1 MSRIQTT
8 FTNLANNKRKALIP
22 FITAGD
28 PHPDMTVNLLHA
40 LVDSGAD
47 MIELGIPFS
56 DPMADGPV
64 IQRASERALANNVG
78 INKTINLVKDFRKDN
93 EHTPIILM
101 GYANPIEAIGLTNF
115 VGAIKEAGVD
125 GVITVDYPP
134 EESKEFVSLLL
145 KNDIDSIFLLSPTTE
160 DERIKLI
167 ISQATGFIYYVSLKG
182 VTGSANIDMEQVSER
197 VNNVRQF
204 TNLPVA
210 VGFGVKDA
218 KTAKEVAAIADAVV
232 IGSRIVLEIEQSN
245 KDDLIGNIKKLMREM
260 KDAIE

>member
-1 MSRIQTT
+1 MLCGAG
-8 FTNLANNKRKALIP
+8 FELPAEALFLNKKLMVIP
-22 FITAGD
+22 MMGQYEQLCNGESLKKIGVVILD
-28 PHPDMTVNLLHA
+28 KLCLL
-40 LVDSGAD
+40 
-47 MIELGIPFS
+47 
-56 DPMADGPV
+56 
-64 IQRASERALANNVG
+64 
-78 INKTINLVKDFRKDN
+78 
-93 EHTPIILM
+93 
-101 GYANPIEAIGLTNF
+101 LTNF

-125 GVITVDYPP
+125 GVITVYYPP